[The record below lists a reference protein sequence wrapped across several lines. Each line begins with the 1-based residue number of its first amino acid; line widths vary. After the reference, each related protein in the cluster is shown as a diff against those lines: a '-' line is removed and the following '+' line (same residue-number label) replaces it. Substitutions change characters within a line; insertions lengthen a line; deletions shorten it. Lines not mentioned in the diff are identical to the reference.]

1 VSAPPAQ
8 SAGGGPAVDVDPETL
23 AGIYRATYE
32 SFPAFVDIV
41 FADSFENFV
50 RGEWVARR
58 CQHLQ
63 KNDRTVV
70 VGPRD
75 HFKSTGNYGYVCWWV
90 WRNRFDADPDCEWAT
105 GPDDLEILYFS
116 FNQPMARY
124 HIGAENTDGIKPL
137 INRNPWFDD
146 VNDLK
151 PRAESRGAYSWD
163 GDGEHVV
170 SISPASVQ
178 QMVRGKHVD
187 IVVVDDPFQDDNKQ
201 DAGLDPGRVLKINRI
216 FKDAIMSIPSG
227 DIAELHV
234 STTPQTEEDF
244 TFDDALLADFT
255 RLEEPAIQDYDR
267 EDVLWP
273 AWKTFDDLISL
284 KHKLGDKSFN
294 QEYQVSPRSS
304 EIGYFR
310 DEDIAAM
317 TSHGL
322 TDYGDRG
329 LNKDDR
335 WIAHADEWSI
345 NGCVA
350 GLDIGKKRHPAHLA
364 VFALL
369 DREIRIGKGETVRSA
384 AGHLFQVHSK
394 WMDGWDYR
402 RQVEYCQRAVDHF
415 QIRSLPY
422 DNTRGEY
429 EGLDEMGMLP
439 PEMVPV
445 SLNRPTN
452 QEVASS
458 FDVHES
464 TGRIKLLSDGR
475 QNRQLKV
482 VTNDLDA
489 VETGEGHGES
499 FWSIALACHAAGA
512 ITRQTASAQQAD
524 DNSTGVSYI

>member
-1 VSAPPAQ
+1 MAAI
-8 SAGGGPAVDVDPETL
+8 DPEQR

-32 SFPAFVDIV
+32 SFPAYVDLI
-41 FADSFENFV
+41 FSESFEEFV
-50 RGEWVARR
+50 RGEWPARR
-58 CQHLQ
+58 CRTFQE
-63 KNDRTVV
+63 NDRTVV

-75 HFKSTGNYGYVCWWV
+75 HFKSTGNYAYVTWWV

-105 GPDDLEILYFS
+105 GPADLEILYFS

-137 INRNPWFDD
+137 IDRNPWFEPVIDK
-146 VNDLK
+146 K
-151 PRAESRGAYSWD
+151 PQAESRGAYTWG
-163 GDGEHVV
+163 GDHVV

-178 QMVRGKHVD
+178 QMVRGKHSD
-187 IVVVDDPFQDDNKQ
+187 IVIVDDPFQDDNKQ

-227 DIAELHV
+227 EVAELHV

-244 TFDDALLADFT
+244 TFDDALLADFD

-267 EDVLWP
+267 ENVLWP
-273 AWKTFDDLISL
+273 EWKTFDDLIGL

-317 TSHGL
+317 TSAGL
-322 TDYGDRG
+322 EDYGERG
-329 LNKDDR
+329 LDDR
-335 WIAHADEWSI
+335 WVAQSDEWSI

-364 VFALL
+364 VFAIT
-369 DREIRIGKGETVRSA
+369 DREIRVGDDQIVRSP

-402 RQVEYCQRAVDHF
+402 RQVEYCQRAVDYF
-415 QIRSLPY
+415 NIRSLPY

-439 PEMVPV
+439 PEMVPI

-458 FDVHES
+458 FDVHAS
-464 TGRIKLLSDGR
+464 TGRIKLLPDGR
-475 QNRQLKV
+475 QNRQLKI

-499 FWSIALACHAAGA
+499 FWSIGLACHAAGA
-512 ITRQTASAQQAD
+512 ITRQTASTQHSSSE
-524 DNSTGVSYI
+524 STGVSYL

>member
-1 VSAPPAQ
+1 MSSVDVSGQ
-8 SAGGGPAVDVDPETL
+8 SAAEIDSETR

-32 SFPAFVDIV
+32 SFAAYVDLI
-41 FADSFENFV
+41 FSASFEEFV
-50 RGEWVARR
+50 RGEWVATRCRR
-58 CQHLQ
+58 LQ
-63 KNDRTVV
+63 ENDRSVV

-75 HFKSTGNYGYVCWWV
+75 HFKSTGNYAYVTWWV
-90 WRNRFDADPDCEWAT
+90 WRNRFDADPDCKWAD
-105 GPDDLEILYFS
+105 GPTDLEILYFS

-137 INRNPWFDD
+137 IDRNPWFDD

-163 GDGEHVV
+163 GDHVV

-178 QMVRGKHVD
+178 QMVRGKHSD
-187 IVVVDDPFQDDNKQ
+187 IVIVDDPFQDDNKQ

-227 DIAELHV
+227 DVAELHV

-244 TFDDALLADFT
+244 TFDDALLADFH

-267 EDVLWP
+267 EEVLWP
-273 AWKTFDDLISL
+273 EWKTYDDLIGL

-310 DEDIAAM
+310 DEDIAGM
-317 TSHGL
+317 SVQGL
-322 TDYGDRG
+322 EDYGERG
-329 LNKDDR
+329 LEGR
-335 WIAHADEWSI
+335 WVAQEEEWSF

-369 DREIRIGKGETVRSA
+369 DREIRVGDDLAVRSP

-394 WMDGWDYR
+394 WMDGWDYK
-402 RQVEYCQRAVDHF
+402 RQVEYCQRAVDYF
-415 QIRSLPY
+415 NIRSLPY

-439 PEMVPV
+439 SEMVPI

-464 TGRIKLLSDGR
+464 TGRIKLLPDGR

-512 ITRQTASAQQAD
+512 ITRQTASTQQSSSE
-524 DNSTGVSYI
+524 STGVSYL

>member
-1 VSAPPAQ
+1 MSTATQAPQ
-8 SAGGGPAVDVDPETL
+8 PETGASPDEL

-41 FADSFENFV
+41 FSQSFEEFV

-58 CQHLQ
+58 CRHLGE
-63 KNDRTVV
+63 NDRTVV

-75 HFKSTGNYGYVCWWV
+75 HFKSTGNYAYVCWWV
-90 WRNRFDADPDCEWAT
+90 WRNRFDADPDCEWAD
-105 GPDDLEILYFS
+105 GPSDLEILYFS

-137 INRNPWFDD
+137 ISRNPWFDD
-146 VNDLK
+146 ITDLK
-151 PRAESRGAYSWD
+151 PRAESRGSYSWD
-163 GDGEHVV
+163 GGDHVV
-170 SISPASVQ
+170 SIAPASVQ

-187 IVVVDDPFQDDNKQ
+187 VVVVDDPFQDDNKQ
-201 DAGLDPGRVLKINRI
+201 DAGLDPARVLKINRI

-244 TFDDALLADFT
+244 TFDDALLMDFA
-255 RLEEPAIQDYDR
+255 RMEEPAIQDYER
-267 EDVLWP
+267 ERVLWP
-273 AWKTFDDLISL
+273 EWKTFDELIAL

-310 DEDIAAM
+310 DEDIM
-317 TSHGL
+317 GMVSPGL
-322 TDYGDRG
+322 TDYGEDGFRE
-329 LNKDDR
+329 R
-335 WIAHADEWSI
+335 WVAQEDEWSF

-369 DREIRIGKGETVRSA
+369 DREIVIGDDVTFKSP

-394 WMDGWDYR
+394 WMDGWDYK
-402 RQVEYCQRAVDHF
+402 RQVEYCKRAIEYF
-415 QIRSLPY
+415 SIRSLPY

-429 EGLDEMGMLP
+429 EGLDEMGM
-439 PEMVPV
+439 VPSQMTPI

-458 FDVHES
+458 LDVYES
-464 TGRIKLLSDGR
+464 TGRIKLLPDGR

-499 FWSIALACHAAGA
+499 FWSISLACYAASA
-512 ITRQTASAQQAD
+512 ITRQAAAASARSSD
-524 DNSTGVSYI
+524 GDSGVSYI